1 MASIETRGKWIR
13 ITVERTENGKRVVY
27 RDKIPVGSK
36 QKAIDAAVAS
46 LETSVNQGKLTS
58 AMMGATVGTFAQE
71 WFTHHVKTELAAS
84 TQDEYQ
90 RKLNKFILPN
100 LGGDK
105 IRDVRPQRIIK
116 LLEDLKAKLENDK
129 EEKLNKMHEEYEA
142 GKRTFDTIEKYKQQN
157 TGARQVKYVFQ
168 VLNSMFQSAV
178 YWQVIPVNPC
188 ASVKT
193 PQYKAPE
200 AGFYDEEQAGAF
212 LAALETIPPEW
223 MAYRLA
229 ATLSIFTTLRR
240 SEVLGLGEDDIDL
253 IKHTVTVRQKLY
265 WSKEKGFVLE
275 SPKTDK
281 SARTVNI
288 GEYTVAL
295 IKEYMAIKNAQ
306 TGKVIEI
313 KKRDQSRLLLLDHE
327 GQPIKPYL
335 ITSWFSRF
343 IKRHGLSHLSFHGL
357 RHTAVTNMISNGF
370 DLSTV
375 AGVAGHSTPT
385 TTSNIYA
392 HAIENNKKAASN
404 AIESSLLKHKNG

>member
-27 RDKIPVGSK
+27 RDKVPVGTK

-71 WFTHHVKTELAAS
+71 WFTNHVKADLAAS
-84 TQDEYQ
+84 TQDEY
-90 RKLNKFILPN
+90 KHMLNKFILPAI
-100 LGGDK
+100 GKEK
-105 IRDVRPQRIIK
+105 IRDVRPQNIIK
-116 LLEDLKAKLENDK
+116 MLEDRKAALLASKEKNILKMQ
-129 EEKLNKMHEEYEA
+129 EECDA
-142 GKRTFDTIEKYKQQN
+142 GKRDPATLEKYRRRN
-157 TGARQVKYVFQ
+157 IGARQIKYVFQ
-168 VLNSMFQSAV
+168 VTNSMFQTAV
-178 YWQVIPVNPC
+178 YWQVIPINPC
-188 ASVKT
+188 ASVKA
-193 PQYKAPE
+193 PRYKAPE

-240 SEVLGLGEDDIDL
+240 SEVLGLGEDDVNL
-253 IKHTVTVRQKLY
+253 INHTLTVRQKLY
-265 WSKEKGFVLE
+265 WSKDKGFVLE
-275 SPKTDK
+275 APKTEK
-281 SARTVNI
+281 SARTVNL

-295 IKEYMAIKNAQ
+295 IKEYLTIKSAQ
-306 TGKVIEI
+306 TGKVVEI
-313 KKRDQSRLLLLDHE
+313 GKRDQSRLLLLDHE

-335 ITSWFSRF
+335 LTSWFARF
-343 IKRHGLSHLSFHGL
+343 IKQHGLSHLSFHGL

-370 DLSTV
+370 DLATA
-375 AGVAGHSTPT
+375 AGVAGHSTPV

-392 HAIENNKKAASN
+392 HAIQNNKKAASN